1 MNSRIYKNFLYPV
14 RDIHDIRHLIDSS
27 CELYTDQTAY
37 LVKERPGGKY
47 LPIKYKRVR
56 EDVLFFGTSLAEA
69 GLLGK
74 KVAVIGENSYEWI
87 VTYFAVVCGGGIIVP
102 IDREL
107 PPDEITNLLKRSGAE
122 AIVFSKK
129 MEETVQSL
137 LRNEQLTLTAICMSR
152 ENNTGGANMP
162 DMIETGRMALS
173 EGKRDFIETEID
185 PDECCAILYT
195 SGTTGIAKGV
205 MLSHKN
211 IVANVQNMSQFV
223 RVTKD
228 DVGLSVLPI
237 HHTYEMT
244 CHIFTSFY
252 QGMPVAICEGLKHI
266 IKNMNEARV
275 TVMLAVPLIFESMHK
290 KIFKAAQQKD
300 KLDTMLKAINMSRK
314 LRLYNN
320 LPLMRKIF
328 KEVHELTGNRIRLFI
343 AGGAAIDPKVVEDFE
358 AMGFPMIQGYGMTE
372 CSPIIAVN
380 KDRYSKADAVGLVM
394 PGAEVKI
401 IDRDKDGIGEII
413 VKSDSVMLGYYE
425 NPEATAEAIKDGW
438 LYTGDYGYMKDDG
451 FLYVSGRKKNVIVTK
466 NGKNIFPEEVEYY
479 LMKNEYIAEAVVY
492 GVPDDRTGGPVVKAE
507 VYPEYAAIHEDLGE
521 FTKEEIERL
530 MNGIVRDINDSMP
543 AYKRVMRVSVRETE
557 FEKTTT
563 RKIKR
568 HNLQSQ

>member
-1 MNSRIYKNFLYPV
+1 MNSRIYKKFLYHV
-14 RDIHDIRHLIDSS
+14 RDIHDIRHLINSS
-27 CELYTDQTAY
+27 CEMFSNDTAY
-37 LVKERPGGKY
+37 FTKNRPGGKY
-47 LPIKYKRVR
+47 LPVKYKKVR
-56 EDVLFFGTSLAEA
+56 EDVLFFGTSLAEM

-87 VTYFAVVCGGGIIVP
+87 VAYFSVVCGGGIIIP

-107 PPDEITNLLKRSGAE
+107 PAEEIANLLNRSGAE
-122 AIVFSKK
+122 AIIFSKK
-129 MEETVQSL
+129 MEATIKKLGNDENSE
-137 LRNEQLTLTAICMSR
+137 RLTICMSSER
-152 ENNTGGANMP
+152 KSEGLNMP
-162 DMIETGRMALS
+162 DMIQTGRIVLS
-173 EGKRDFIETEID
+173 EGNRSFINVEIN
-185 PDECCAILYT
+185 PDDCCAILYT

-211 IVANVQNMSQFV
+211 IISNVQNMSRFV

-228 DVGLSVLPI
+228 DVGLSVLPM

-266 IKNMNEARV
+266 IKNMNEAQV

-290 KIFKAAQQKD
+290 KIFKTAQQKD
-300 KLDTMLKAINMSRK
+300 KLENMTKAIKVSRK

-343 AGGAAIDPKVVEDFE
+343 AGGAAIDPKVVQDFE

-372 CSPIIAVN
+372 ASPIIAVN
-380 KDRYSKADAVGLVM
+380 MDRYSKADAVGLVM
-394 PGAEVKI
+394 PGTEVEI
-401 IDRDKDGIGEII
+401 IEKDKDGIGEII
-413 VKSDSVMLGYYE
+413 VKSDSVMLGYYQ
-425 NPEATAEAIKDGW
+425 NPEATEEATKDGW
-438 LYTGDYGYMKDDG
+438 LYTGDYGYMTDDG

-479 LMKNEYIAEAVVY
+479 LIKNEYIAEAVVY
-492 GVPDDRTGGPVVKAE
+492 GVPDERTGGTVVKAE
-507 VYPEYAAIHEDLGE
+507 VYPDYAAINEDLGQFE
-521 FTKEEIERL
+521 KEEIERL
-530 MNGIVRDINDSMP
+530 MNHIIRDINDKMP
-543 AYKRVMRVSVRETE
+543 TYKRILRVSVRETE

-568 HNLQSQ
+568 HNL